1 MADNIAHFP
10 YQVVDEP
17 LYLIHKAE
25 SIISLTGQN
34 IIGSLKQLMIPETQ
48 AQREL
53 ANGDS
58 GESFNDDEEF
68 SVAYISGLLNIHYR
82 EIKPMNF

>member
-1 MADNIAHFP
+1 
-10 YQVVDEP
+10 
-17 LYLIHKAE
+17 
-25 SIISLTGQN
+25 
-34 IIGSLKQLMIPETQ
+34 MIPETQ

-68 SVAYISGLLNIHYR
+68 SVAYISGLL
-82 EIKPMNF
+82 

>member
-1 MADNIAHFP
+1 
-10 YQVVDEP
+10 
-17 LYLIHKAE
+17 
-25 SIISLTGQN
+25 
-34 IIGSLKQLMIPETQ
+34 MIPETQ

-82 EIKPMNF
+82 EIKPMNFWEHLPSDMSQIYELKRNSQACYILLYLKNYLMRAFGLKKE